1 MGKREKMKFYGH
13 PLSPFSRVVELTLAI
28 NKQDAEFQ
36 HLKLFQGEQHSE
48 WFLKINPK
56 HKVPT
61 LVDGDFVLTES
72 TVIAKYLCNKLGG
85 TPLYPSDPQS
95 RAKIDELIQELQS
108 IDVIFIGLTRVI
120 GLVDYGSEENFL
132 KSIRNFAASR
142 MSKPG
147 FLLGELTLADLVLAT
162 GSSCWEKYDPEYNL
176 SEKCPE
182 MAAHLAYVI
191 EKVPEWGPIEE
202 RRLAFFESEAYKN
215 RCVKNYEEIWKK
227 SKQYALLQ

>member
-61 LVDGDFVLTES
+61 LVDDDLVLTES
-72 TVIAKYLCNKLGG
+72 TVIAQYLCNKLGG
-85 TPLYPSDPQS
+85 TQLYPSDTTS
-95 RAKIDELIQELQS
+95 KTRIDELLEVLKS
-108 IDVIFIGLTRVI
+108 VDFSFIALTRIFGVPEKL
-120 GLVDYGSEENFL
+120 GAAENFL
-132 KSIRNFAASR
+132 NSMKNFAGNH
-142 MSKPG
+142 MSKAG

-162 GSSCWEKYDPEYNL
+162 GSSVVDKVDPEYNL
-176 SEKCPE
+176 ADKCPE
-182 MAAHLAYVI
+182 IAAHLAFVRAN
-191 EKVPEWGPIEE
+191 VPDWAPVEE
-202 RRLAFFESEAYKN
+202 RMIAFIESETYKN
-215 RCVKNYEEIWKK
+215 MKT
-227 SKQYALLQ
+227 SKTRSTQF